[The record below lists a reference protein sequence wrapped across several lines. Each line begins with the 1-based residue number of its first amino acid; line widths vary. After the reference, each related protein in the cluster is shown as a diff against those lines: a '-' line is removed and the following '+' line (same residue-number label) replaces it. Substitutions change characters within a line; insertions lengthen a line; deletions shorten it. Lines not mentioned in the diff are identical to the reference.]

1 MLRRIAGEGGIN
13 SMRVNLVH
21 KGKKAALK
29 NRFLSAFSHTAS
41 KHRSSVCQWIHPSTL
56 WAGNE
61 HALYIPQKMLIS
73 QKNHCVV
80 VTLSTGNTGIQSL
93 KTVHELYSWTKKCSE
108 QFKILCFQHSYKK
121 TPPPL
126 QSSSPKNLSENH
138 IQDLQLYIEA
148 DLRNEGFALFCRQAF
163 YLAAITQSAN
173 STTGVINVQT
183 PYLCRQAVNRCD
195 MGEEHTKRALKIS
208 ASFQQSAAVRG
219 WRSGFENEKGGKEDN
234 HKGGWVNT
242 EGRCG
247 TCGEGLR
254 GWGS

>member
-1 MLRRIAGEGGIN
+1 
-13 SMRVNLVH
+13 
-21 KGKKAALK
+21 
-29 NRFLSAFSHTAS
+29 
-41 KHRSSVCQWIHPSTL
+41 
-56 WAGNE
+56 
-61 HALYIPQKMLIS
+61 MLIS

-93 KTVHELYSWTKKCSE
+93 KTVHELYSWTQKCSK

-138 IQDLQLYIEA
+138 IQDLQLYTEA
-148 DLRNEGFALFCRQAF
+148 DLRKEGFALFCRPPF

-183 PYLCRQAVNRCD
+183 PHLCRQAVNRCD
-195 MGEEHTKRALKIS
+195 VGEEHTKRALKIS

-242 EGRCG
+242 EGKMRDLWWRAPWLGFPKDCMVG
-247 TCGEGLR
+247 
-254 GWGS
+254 GSCWRNRMCRYNIRSSNADILILPFQFLLSLLNNLPTHTQSAAAP